1 MRFVKDIFTKVH
13 VFSILFEYLSYFAG
27 LLLKKMSICFTIYRI
42 YFKRTR
48 CTMDK
53 IWLNNKT
60 VVITGASGGMGK
72 GIAEK
77 LIKEHGC
84 TVIGIARSEEK
95 MKKVVEELGPDA
107 DKFSYQLFDVSVE
120 KNWTDFVDYLK
131 ENGIKP
137 DILINNAGILPKF
150 DRFQN
155 YTVDYIEKAMN
166 INFYSAVYSIHALL
180 PILLESPTP
189 AIINVCSS
197 AALMTLAGTSVYSAS
212 KSALKSLTEALR
224 EELRGKCYVGI
235 ICPGFTKTDIFR
247 NQESSDDKAQKALN
261 MVSTSCDRMV
271 KMIMRDVRH
280 KRSLGVHGFDAGF
293 MNYFGRITPV
303 QGGRLFSNVMK
314 ISHLPLFDPVFK
326 D

>member
-1 MRFVKDIFTKVH
+1 MNKNW
-13 VFSILFEYLSYFAG
+13 
-27 LLLKKMSICFTIYRI
+27 
-42 YFKRTR
+42 
-48 CTMDK
+48 MD
-53 IWLNNKT
+53 NKT
-60 VVITGASGGMGK
+60 VIITGASGGMGK

-107 DKFSYQLFDVSVE
+107 DKFSYKLFDVSKE
-120 KNWTDFVDYLK
+120 DNWTEFTDYLN

-137 DILINNAGILPKF
+137 DMLINNAGILPKF
-150 DRFQN
+150 DKFQN
-155 YTVDYIEKAMN
+155 YSVDYIKKAMD
-166 INFYSAVYSIHALL
+166 INFYSAVYSIHSLL
-180 PILLESPTP
+180 PLLLESDAP

-212 KSALKSLTEALR
+212 KSALMSLSEALR

-235 ICPGFTKTDIFR
+235 VCPGFTKTDIFR

-261 MVSTSCDRMV
+261 MVSTSCKRMV
-271 KMIMRDVRH
+271 NMIMRDISCR
-280 KRSLGVHGFDAGF
+280 RPLGVHGFDAAF

-303 QGGRLFSNVMK
+303 QGGRLFSNVMR